1 MTRLILLIIIS
12 LHSITI
18 FAQDWQLYSAPLQRQ
33 LHDISFQSSQSIVVV
48 GGHPYND
55 SITYM
60 GYSNTS
66 GDEWSLVI
74 DSYPGKM
81 QKSVVFTS
89 WLSGISAGVNESLY
103 KTSDGGQS
111 WVADVYEIE
120 LNNRNT
126 NVLFKAQP
134 STVFAAGG
142 LDDVNGFILKSN
154 DNGNLWQMVYQW
166 TDNEVYSG
174 TYISSNQ
181 IAVCGPN
188 GFIQTSSD
196 NGVSWSAPQ
205 IEDPQ
210 YTPILNEIIF
220 IDEFIGYCVGGQVGE
235 DSTSLILRTIDGG
248 LNWSIVYNETSPCL
262 NAVEKVTENI
272 LYAAGDYGII
282 LKSEDGGLTWLKQD
296 ISVNPGQD
304 IFAIDFFNEH
314 IGGFSGRWGNVI
326 IYYDGYYDYI
336 PQILMPETS
345 VYPNPA
351 SDIILCNDELLN
363 ASIIDINGR
372 LIKSHKGKIKSINVS
387 DFATGTYV
395 IVSDN
400 YKSIKIQVK

>member
-18 FAQDWQLYSAPLQRQ
+18 FAQDWQLYSAPRQRQ

-66 GDEWSLVI
+66 GDEWSFVI